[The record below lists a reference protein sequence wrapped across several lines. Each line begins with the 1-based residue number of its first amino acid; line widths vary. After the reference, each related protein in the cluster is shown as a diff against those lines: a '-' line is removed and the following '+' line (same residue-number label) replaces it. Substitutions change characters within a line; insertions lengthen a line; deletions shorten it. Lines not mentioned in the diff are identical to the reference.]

1 MVTTF
6 PVRPFVLP
14 FLQANIPR
22 LRDELQRYSS
32 ILISRYTFN
41 TSELA
46 LSCEPLLPISLLPP
60 HLTGLR
66 LRAAEIL
73 CRHLILIRW
82 KLLADTCLIF
92 IASLATCVRPN
103 ISAALGWLACS
114 RLLPLAAEMYYLVPQ
129 ISLRSND
136 VRYCLVCKVECNYCC
151 YITPSVSVA
160 LCLQI

>member
-1 MVTTF
+1 MTTF

-22 LRDELQRYSS
+22 LRDELQRYKS
-32 ILISRYTFN
+32 ILISHYTFN
-41 TSELA
+41 ISELA

-73 CRHLILIRW
+73 CRHLILIRC
-82 KLLADTCLIF
+82 KLHADTCLIF

-103 ISAALGWLACS
+103 ISAVLGWLPCS
-114 RLLPLAAEMYYLVPQ
+114 RLLPLAADMYYLVPQ
-129 ISLRSND
+129 ISLRS
-136 VRYCLVCKVECNYCC
+136 
-151 YITPSVSVA
+151 
-160 LCLQI
+160 QI

>member
-22 LRDELQRYSS
+22 LRDELQRYSIIASSSLVTPS
-32 ILISRYTFN
+32 I
-41 TSELA
+41 LA

-73 CRHLILIRW
+73 CRHLILIRC
-82 KLLADTCLIF
+82 KLHADTCLIF

-103 ISAALGWLACS
+103 ISAALGWLPCS
-114 RLLPLAAEMYYLVPQ
+114 RLLPLAAEMCYLVPQ
-129 ISLRSND
+129 ISLRSNE
-136 VRYCLVCKVECNYCC
+136 VRYCLVCKVKCNYCC